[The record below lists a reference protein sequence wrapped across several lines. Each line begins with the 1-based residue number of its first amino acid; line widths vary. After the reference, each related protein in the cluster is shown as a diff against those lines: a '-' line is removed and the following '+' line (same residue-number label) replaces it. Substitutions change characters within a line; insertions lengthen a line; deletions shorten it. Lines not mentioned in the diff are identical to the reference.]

1 MNDVLVC
8 KGGLVCGADG
18 QMHVVTAGAM
28 LVTEDFLRTLMKA
41 TPPPKQ
47 LPPKEDAPVRP
58 VEAAKKVTTP
68 ADKKPAAPRMVN
80 LLDRQMVPLADQ
92 IATPVVRVTTPPVDE
107 PTTLSQRILAVVDET
122 PREALEI
129 ADILDEER
137 IHSVSALLR
146 NLSNRGQ
153 VEKVGRGL
161 FKRKG

>member
-1 MNDVLVC
+1 
-8 KGGLVCGADG
+8 
-18 QMHVVTAGAM
+18 
-28 LVTEDFLRTLMKA
+28 
-41 TPPPKQ
+41 
-47 LPPKEDAPVRP
+47 
-58 VEAAKKVTTP
+58 
-68 ADKKPAAPRMVN
+68 MVN

-107 PTTLSQRILAVVDET
+107 PKTLSQRILAVVDET

-153 VEKVGRGL
+153 LEKVGRGL